1 MDVYNLIIIVVIM
14 LLAFFY
20 KQYSTKKIKSGLQQ
34 KIDEEIAKSREK
46 DKMIFHQSKLV
57 SMGEMLENIAHQ
69 WRQPLSQ
76 INSAV
81 FVIDD
86 VLYQHKCK
94 DTKIEEK
101 LLEIESLTTYMSKTI
116 DDFKNFFDKHKER
129 EVFSL
134 KDVIEKSI
142 FILKGTLKS
151 HNIEIDIDLDDE
163 FKSYGYPSEL
173 QQVVVSILNNAK
185 EALISK
191 KVANPRIYVRV
202 DRIDEYNNIYICDNA
217 GGIKSEIMDKIFEP
231 YFTTKYKSQGTGL
244 GLYISKLIIEDS
256 LGGELGVKNVV
267 DGACFHIS
275 IKVEHEY

>member
-1 MDVYNLIIIVVIM
+1 MNAD
-14 LLAFFY
+14 F
-20 KQYSTKKIKSGLQQ
+20 QKKIDK
-34 KIDEEIAKSREK
+34 EIAKSRQK
-46 DKMIFHQSKLV
+46 DKVLFHQSKLV

-86 VLYQHKCK
+86 VLYQNSCK
-94 DTKIEEK
+94 DKKIEQK

-116 DDFKNFFDKHKER
+116 DDFKNFFDKHKQR

-134 KDVIEKSI
+134 KEVIEKSI
-142 FILKGTLKS
+142 SILKGSLKS

-173 QQVVVSILNNAK
+173 QQVIVSILNNAK

-191 KVANPRIYVRV
+191 SVSYPEIYVRV

-217 GGIKSEIMDKIFEP
+217 GGIDGEIIDKIFEP

-244 GLYISKLIIEDS
+244 GLYISKLIIEES

-267 DGACFHIS
+267 DGACFHIT
-275 IKVEHEY
+275 IRVEHE

>member
-1 MDVYNLIIIVVIM
+1 LFFFIVFALIYRDNLI
-14 LLAFFY
+14 
-20 KQYSTKKIKSGLQQ
+20 KKMNNDFQR
-34 KIDEEIAKSREK
+34 KIDEEIYKSREK
-46 DKMIFHQSKLV
+46 DKVLFHQSKLV

-86 VLYQHKCK
+86 TLHQNGCK
-94 DTKIEEK
+94 DLKIEEK
-101 LLEIESLTTYMSKTI
+101 LSEIESLTTYMSKTI
-116 DDFKNFFDKHKER
+116 DDFKNFFDKHKKK

-134 KDVIEKSI
+134 KEVIEKSI
-142 FILKGTLKS
+142 FILKGSLKS

-173 QQVVVSILNNAK
+173 QQVIVSILNNAK
-185 EALISK
+185 EAFVNK
-191 KVANPRIYVRV
+191 KVSYPKIYVRV
-202 DRIDEYNNIYICDNA
+202 DRIDEYNHIYICDNA
-217 GGIKSEIMDKIFEP
+217 GGIDIDIIDKIFEP

-244 GLYISKLIIEDS
+244 GLYISKLIIEGS

-267 DGACFHIS
+267 GGACFHIS
-275 IKVEHEY
+275 IRVEHE

>member
-1 MDVYNLIIIVVIM
+1 MELYSLILFVFFIVFALIYRDNLI
-14 LLAFFY
+14 
-20 KQYSTKKIKSGLQQ
+20 KKMNNDFQR
-34 KIDEEIAKSREK
+34 KIDEEIYKSREK
-46 DKMIFHQSKLV
+46 DKVLFHQSKLV

-86 VLYQHKCK
+86 TLHQNGCK
-94 DTKIEEK
+94 DLKIEEK
-101 LLEIESLTTYMSKTI
+101 LSEIESLTTYMSKTI
-116 DDFKNFFDKHKER
+116 DDFKNFFDKHKKK

-134 KDVIEKSI
+134 KEVIEKSI
-142 FILKGTLKS
+142 FILKGSLKS

-173 QQVVVSILNNAK
+173 QQVIVSILNNAK
-185 EALISK
+185 EAFVNK
-191 KVANPRIYVRV
+191 KVSYPKIYVRV
-202 DRIDEYNNIYICDNA
+202 DRIDEYNHIYICDNA
-217 GGIKSEIMDKIFEP
+217 GGIDIAIIDKIFEP

-244 GLYISKLIIEDS
+244 GLYISKLIIEGS

-275 IKVEHEY
+275 IRVEHE

>member
-1 MDVYNLIIIVVIM
+1 MELYSLILFVFFIVFALIYRDNLI
-14 LLAFFY
+14 
-20 KQYSTKKIKSGLQQ
+20 KKMNNDFQR
-34 KIDEEIAKSREK
+34 KIDEEIYKSREK
-46 DKMIFHQSKLV
+46 DKVLFHQSKLV

-86 VLYQHKCK
+86 TLHQNGCK
-94 DTKIEEK
+94 DLKIEEK
-101 LLEIESLTTYMSKTI
+101 LSEIESLTTYMSKTI
-116 DDFKNFFDKHKER
+116 DDFKNFFDKHKKK

-134 KDVIEKSI
+134 KEVIEKSI
-142 FILKGTLKS
+142 FILKGSLKS

-173 QQVVVSILNNAK
+173 QQVIVSILNNAK
-185 EALISK
+185 EAFVNK
-191 KVANPRIYVRV
+191 KVSYPKIYVRV
-202 DRIDEYNNIYICDNA
+202 DRIDEYNHIYICDNA
-217 GGIKSEIMDKIFEP
+217 GGIDIDIIDKIFEP

-244 GLYISKLIIEDS
+244 GLYISKLIIEGS

-267 DGACFHIS
+267 GGACFHIS
-275 IKVEHEY
+275 IRVEHE